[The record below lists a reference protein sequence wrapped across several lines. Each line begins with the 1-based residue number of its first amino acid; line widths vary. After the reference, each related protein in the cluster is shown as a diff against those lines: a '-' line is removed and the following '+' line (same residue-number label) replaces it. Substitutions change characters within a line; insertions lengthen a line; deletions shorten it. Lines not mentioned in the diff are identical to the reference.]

1 VEAGCSRTSNRQSQ
15 ITNRKYNL
23 LMPDYS
29 LSSLDRLLTPALA
42 IYLDAVENNIQF
54 TLELLRGDA
63 GRWRPHVKT
72 AKIAAIMRMLVERGV
87 FNFKC
92 ATTLELLTALRA
104 GAADILVAYPLVGA
118 NAQRV
123 RDIATEFPTVRV
135 SALVENPDQVR
146 QWQGSRVGLFV
157 DINPGMDR
165 TGVEEAH
172 ADKIVALAHHIARS
186 GLEFRGLHYYDGH
199 LHEENLARRC
209 QQAYLGYD
217 RLMQIASSVLEAGM
231 EVGELITAGTPS
243 FPCSLSYLPFGS
255 RDLVHRVSP
264 GTIVYGDTTSAAQL
278 PKEYRYQ
285 PAALVISR
293 VVSHPR
299 SNIITCDA
307 GHKTVSADAG
317 VPNCMVLGR
326 PELTPL
332 QPSEEHLPMEVA
344 PGAPIPAIGEVIYI
358 VPRHVC
364 PTVNNFDHALL
375 VRDGRILSVEPVSA
389 RGREAPLLETPATA

>member
-1 VEAGCSRTSNRQSQ
+1 
-15 ITNRKYNL
+15 
-23 LMPDYS
+23 MPDYS
-29 LSSLDRLLTPALA
+29 LPFLDRLLTPALA

-72 AKIAAIMRMLVERGV
+72 TKISAIMRMLVERGV
-87 FNFKC
+87 VHFKC
-92 ATTLELLTALRA
+92 ATTLELLTACRA
-104 GAADILVAYPLVGA
+104 GATDVLVAYPLVGA

-123 RDIATEFPTVRV
+123 REIAAEFPAVRV

-146 QWQGSRVGLFV
+146 QWQGSRIGLFV

-172 ADKIVALAHHIARS
+172 GDEIVALARHIA
-186 GLEFRGLHYYDGH
+186 GAGVEFRGLHYYDGH
-199 LHEENLARRC
+199 LHDENLARRC
-209 QQAYLGYD
+209 QQAHLGYD
-217 RLMQIASSVLEAGM
+217 RLMQIAAAVLEAEI
-231 EVGELITAGTPS
+231 EVGELITAGTPA
-243 FPCSLSYLPFGS
+243 FPCSLSYVPFGS

-278 PKEYRYQ
+278 PSDYRYR
-285 PAALVISR
+285 PAALVIAR
-293 VVSHPR
+293 IVSHPR
-299 SNIITCDA
+299 PNIVTCDA

-317 VPNCMVLGR
+317 IPNCMVLGR
-326 PELTPL
+326 PELKPL
-332 QPSEEHLPMEVA
+332 QPSEEHLPLEVA
-344 PGAPIPAIGEVIYI
+344 PGAPVPAVGEVLYI

-389 RGREAPLLETPATA
+389 RGREAPLRETAATA